1 MRCLTCVVVSCV
13 FALCHGAVLNRP
25 DGDAV
30 CPGGARCVP
39 LSQCTGA
46 AHSASADGLR
56 RRHCDSAAREL
67 RVCCGEDAALTDL
80 SPPFQRSR
88 RSVSSTP
95 ASPPRPPTPA
105 TSTRATTPA
114 TSPVEASATRSP
126 KATPRPT
133 ATPAP
138 KPPTPASNV
147 TSTTQ
152 TPAQT
157 TPSGNGKL
165 PKISPSARACDEFR
179 KFNEREVGTSLL
191 RRKRPQYMQMI
202 NVVGGER
209 ARNREF
215 TYMVAIGYVRGNNS
229 ANTSEIQWGCGG
241 SLVSERY
248 VLTAAHCIT
257 DALRQRMRPEV
268 LRMGVNHLSAGA
280 RRPGDFSVESI
291 SLHPRHAPP
300 LSYFDLALLRT
311 DRPVL
316 FSERVLPVCLA
327 APTTRVD
334 ANTTLLVAG
343 WGAVDPGG
351 FELSADLKKALLR
364 FVDLDECKK
373 FFTTSTSLPRGLD
386 ADMIC
391 AAEPNRQAD
400 TCQGDSGG
408 PLAVRGAQGDVL
420 VGVTSFGGKPC
431 AGLKPGVYARVLPEL
446 SWIESVVWK

>member
-1 MRCLTCVVVSCV
+1 MRCLTCVVLSCV

-25 DGDAV
+25 DGD
-30 CPGGARCVP
+30 
-39 LSQCTGA
+39 
-46 AHSASADGLR
+46 GLR
-56 RRHCDSAAREL
+56 RRLCDSAARKL
-67 RVCCGEDAALTDL
+67 RVCCGENAALTDL

-114 TSPVEASATRSP
+114 TSPVETSATRSP

-152 TPAQT
+152 TPALT

-179 KFNEREVGTSLL
+179 KFNERVVGTSLL
-191 RRKRPQYMQMI
+191 RRKRRQYMQI

-280 RRPGDFSVESI
+280 RQPGDFSVESV

-316 FSERVLPVCLA
+316 FTERVLPVCLA
-327 APTTRVD
+327 APTTHVD

-351 FELSADLKKALLR
+351 FEPSADLKKALLR

-446 SWIESVVWK
+446 PWIESVVWK